1 MMTTRS
7 LIALSSRSA
16 LRRPPGEPGG
26 NSSRSGWT
34 IRVLPFQPGVKVRA
48 ATSLPYRRTM
58 STNTFD
64 TPAAS
69 VPFER
74 AMDTSVRPQDDLYSF
89 INGTYLREHQI
100 PADRARDGAFM
111 VLRDLSEA
119 RVRDIITAA
128 AADEDASGEAK
139 QIGDLY
145 ASFMA
150 EERIEALGTGPLQ
163 PALALVSA

>member
-1 MMTTRS
+1 
-7 LIALSSRSA
+7 
-16 LRRPPGEPGG
+16 
-26 NSSRSGWT
+26 
-34 IRVLPFQPGVKVRA
+34 
-48 ATSLPYRRTM
+48 M

-119 RVRDIITAA
+119 RVREIITE
-128 AADEDASGEAK
+128 AADDDDATGEAA
-139 QIGDLY
+139 QFGGLY
-145 ASFMA
+145 SSFMNTQ
-150 EERIEALGTGPLQ
+150 RISS
-163 PALALVSA
+163 LVQ